1 MRKTEIDSL
10 AITLM
15 AICCAAWALQQI
27 LIKAAVTDFA
37 PLWQASLRFGGS
49 TLLLLFWCRIRRI
62 RLLERDSSLLPGLV
76 AGILFCLEFICI
88 YIGMRETSAA
98 RLTLFLY
105 CAPFVL
111 ALLLPRFIPE
121 ERVRPTQ
128 WVGLLLA
135 FAALALAFGDALF
148 KPTGERQLIGDLLA
162 LASGIF
168 WGLTTLAIRITVLA
182 RISTEKML
190 LYQIG
195 TTALIMP
202 IVSLMLGE
210 QWTAPGSGITWVSL
224 GYQMLIGSF
233 ATLLMWMWMV
243 QRYPATGLSAFSF
256 LTPLLTMVFSVL
268 WLDEPLTIPLMLALA
283 GVSAGIVLVN
293 RR

>member
-1 MRKTEIDSL
+1 MRRHHLDTL

-15 AICCAAWALQQI
+15 VGCCAAWALQQI
-27 LIKAAVTDFA
+27 LIKAAVTEFA

-49 TLLLLFWCRIRRI
+49 TLLLLAWCLICRI
-62 RLLERDSSLLPGLV
+62 RLLERDSSLLPGV
-76 AGILFCLEFICI
+76 ITGTLFCLEFVCI
-88 YIGMRETSAA
+88 YFGMRDTSAA
-98 RLTLFLY
+98 RVTLFLY
-105 CAPFVL
+105 SAPFVL

-121 ERVRPTQ
+121 ERVRPIQ

-135 FAALALAFGDALF
+135 FSALALAFGDALF
-148 KPTGERQLIGDLLA
+148 KPAGERQLIGDLLA
-162 LASGIF
+162 LGSGIF
-168 WGLTTLAIRITVLA
+168 WALTTLTIRITVLA
-182 RISTEKML
+182 KIRTEKML

-195 TTALIMP
+195 TTALLMP
-202 IVSLMLGE
+202 VLSLLIGE
-210 QWTAPGSGITWVSL
+210 SWTAPESGIAWISL

-233 ATLLMWMWMV
+233 ITLLMWMWMV

-256 LTPLLTMVFSVL
+256 LTPLLTMAFSVL
-268 WLDEPLTIPLMLALA
+268 WLDEALTITLVIALA

>member
-15 AICCAAWALQQI
+15 VVCCAAWALQQI
-27 LIKAAVTDFA
+27 LIKAAVNDFA

-49 TLLLLFWCRIRRI
+49 TLLLLIWCRIRRV
-62 RLLERDSSLLPGLV
+62 RLLERDASLLPGLA

-88 YIGMRETSAA
+88 YMGMRDTSAA

-128 WVGLLLA
+128 WVGLFLA
-135 FAALALAFGDALF
+135 FAALALAFGDALL
-148 KPTGERQLIGDLLA
+148 KPAGDRQLFGDLLA

-168 WGLTTLAIRITVLA
+168 WGLTTLSIRITVLA

-195 TTALIMP
+195 TTALLMP
-202 IVSLMLGE
+202 IVSLMIGE
-210 QWTAPGSGITWVSL
+210 SWTAPGSGIEWVSL

-243 QRYPATGLSAFSF
+243 QHYPATGLSAFSF

-268 WLDEPLTIPLMLALA
+268 WLDEPLTITLVIALA